1 MADATAEERL
11 DRLEQLL
18 DQAITLARKY
28 PMGRV
33 ILARLGVDEH
43 A

>member
-1 MADATAEERL
+1 MSDATTEERL

-18 DQAITLARKY
+18 DRAIALARKY
-28 PMGRV
+28 PLGRV
-33 ILARLGVDEH
+33 ILARLGVDD